1 MRLLTNPLV
10 LRMAVVLIAAAVAFA
25 IAFIIIRQLRRSVQ
39 DEASFGEGKPSNE
52 SFTLDTYHAV
62 IQQLKQQKH
71 ELQTLQQAEKRR
83 ADATQNIS
91 AAVLSNLSSGVLVFN
106 SSGLVRQA
114 NAAAKNILGI
124 ASPGGMNSAEL
135 FRSATVRGGLN
146 SERTPLTEAVAT
158 SLKNLSKFHR
168 LDADYT
174 TPGGEQRL
182 LEITISPLYG
192 ANAELLGAACL
203 INDQTEV
210 SRIRESPELGSATSE
225 LSSVQDS
232 VASISKYAKALIAME
247 DLTGARNLA
256 REIAAEAD
264 HLQAMLG
271 GTSPKEKTIAT
282 ALGKN

>member
-25 IAFIIIRQLRRSVQ
+25 VAFITIRQLRRSVQ
-39 DEASFGEGKPSNE
+39 DEASFGEGKPSTD

-114 NAAAKNILGI
+114 NAAAKNILGV
-124 ASPGGMNSAEL
+124 ASPGGMNAAEL

-174 TPGGEQRL
+174 TPAGEQRL
-182 LEITISPLYG
+182 LEITISPVYG
-192 ANAELLGAACL
+192 ANAEMLGAACL
-203 INDQTEV
+203 MNDQTEV
-210 SRIRESPELGSATSE
+210 SRIRESTGVGSAAAE
-225 LSSVQDS
+225 LSSLQDS
-232 VASISKYAKALIAME
+232 VASISKHAMALIAME

-271 GTSPKEKTIAT
+271 GTSIKEKTIAT